1 MVTHK
6 NLKAWGKAMDF
17 VCEVY
22 RETAK
27 FPKEERFGLMQ
38 QLRRSSVSVPSNIA
52 EGSARISR
60 KEYIRFLSISLG
72 SAVELE
78 TQLLLSR
85 RLGFISELI
94 VEEMIDELNEIIR
107 MIKGLIYR
115 NQRLI
120 VNNQ

>member
-1 MVTHK
+1 
-6 NLKAWGKAMDF
+6 MDF

-22 RETAK
+22 RRTAK
-27 FPKEERFGLMQ
+27 LPKEESFGLKQ
-38 QLRRSSVSVPSNIA
+38 QIRRSSVSVPSNIA

-78 TQLLLSR
+78 TQLLLCK

-94 VEEMIDELNEIIR
+94 VEDMIDELNEIIR

-115 NQRLI
+115 NQKLI
-120 VNNQ
+120 SN